1 MDQSQQTYHIELPN
15 IKGTVE
21 VCDGIITSA
30 SAAPCRYVGAR
41 FDKFRVWAERQGGIV
56 TRIGA

>member
-21 VCDGIITSA
+21 VCAGVITSA
-30 SAAPCRYVGAR
+30 SPALCRYLGAR
-41 FDKFRVWAERQGGIV
+41 FDKFRVWVERQGGIV
-56 TRIGA
+56 KRIGA